1 MPLGPPAQERGVPT
15 SPSQSTFSLQR
26 RKVPESG
33 QPPVALQFSHLPSPS
48 HQPHCGPRCLALRF
62 GVGWGSP
69 LSSHSSL
76 TPGGVL
82 GAPGLSLPH
91 CSAVPCVHESTAQA
105 QPQHLD
111 EAQPLRPACFK
122 CGLRTCSMS
131 APLRGW
137 LERSPSAGPEGR
149 SQQRCLVTGPQGFV
163 HTTNV

>member
-1 MPLGPPAQERGVPT
+1 MPVSSHPSAGLAFTSLTEGAEGIQENIAGASHVPLEPPAQERGVPT
-15 SPSQSTFSLQR
+15 SPSQSTCSLQR
-26 RKVPESG
+26 RKIPESG

-91 CSAVPCVHESTAQA
+91 CSAVASVYM
-105 QPQHLD
+105 
-111 EAQPLRPACFK
+111 R
-122 CGLRTCSMS
+122 
-131 APLRGW
+131 APRR
-137 LERSPSAGPEGR
+137 RSPSTWMRPSLCGLAAPSVGCGPAA
-149 SQQRCLVTGPQGFV
+149 
-163 HTTNV
+163 